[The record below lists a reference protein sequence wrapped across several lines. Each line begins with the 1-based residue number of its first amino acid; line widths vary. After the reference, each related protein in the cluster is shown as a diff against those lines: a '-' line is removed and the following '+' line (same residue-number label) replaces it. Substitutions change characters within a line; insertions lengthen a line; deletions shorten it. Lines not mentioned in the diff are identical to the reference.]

1 MRLALTW
8 IPTIVS
14 RALAYN
20 CAAPLIRS
28 ILDGFSPPHA
38 HVECCVLRVSP
49 EHHWQRSLCTT
60 CRKMYVLRK
69 HLCEANKYPRVCSL
83 PLSFAFCTSC
93 ADEDGKCLDTVLHL
107 ILHVCDVC
115 DAPTTRRSARHVDTL
130 PIVATGQAAERYVG
144 CSIQQYASDE
154 SARKTAHQRVL
165 RHTTNPISHV
175 LSLRIELQHDL
186 YVLVHSG
193 GCH

>member
-1 MRLALTW
+1 M
-8 IPTIVS
+8 S

-60 CRKMYVLRK
+60 CRKI
-69 HLCEANKYPRVCSL
+69 L

-154 SARKTAHQRVL
+154 SARQTAHQRVL

-193 GCH
+193 ECH